1 MNYYK
6 MFEKTLEVCY
16 YKYSIWYWEGN
27 MEQVKEKKN
36 ILFRNLDLAFVYL
49 FIFLVGIAI
58 VLLMTTYLN
67 NKVKEFTTDSLAI
80 TLSK

>member
-1 MNYYK
+1 
-6 MFEKTLEVCY
+6 
-16 YKYSIWYWEGN
+16 

>member
-1 MNYYK
+1 
-6 MFEKTLEVCY
+6 
-16 YKYSIWYWEGN
+16 
-27 MEQVKEKKN
+27 MEQVKEKKS